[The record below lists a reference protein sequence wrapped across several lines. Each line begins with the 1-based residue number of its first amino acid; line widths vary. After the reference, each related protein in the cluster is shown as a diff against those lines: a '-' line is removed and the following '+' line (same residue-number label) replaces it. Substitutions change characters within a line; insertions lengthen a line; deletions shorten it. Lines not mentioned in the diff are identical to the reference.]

1 MDSDKKNAVLG
12 FDCFLE
18 IISGVKCPLP
28 IIFVTFF
35 YMKSKP
41 FIHNKS
47 KNKKLKFCT
56 LQRNNY
62 TRGQYIYHVSHDH
75 NHGIYKMV
83 AQNTVTTLGVNKVT
97 LSA

>member
-1 MDSDKKNAVLG
+1 MS
-12 FDCFLE
+12 E
-18 IISGVKCPLP
+18 IFNERFISMTSTVKRSF
-28 IIFVTFF
+28 INTFFF

-41 FIHNKS
+41 IIHNKS

-62 TRGQYIYHVSHDH
+62 TRTQYIYHVSHDH